1 MKLPQEDFEGKKTL
15 KILTSVTGRSLL
27 KETPGFADLRRRRG
41 AIFRIRPEP
50 HVLQI
55 GPFGRLMLGHQLTTG
70 SGRSCLKRKD
80 TPTLRPD
87 LRTKGAGWRTGS

>member
-1 MKLPQEDFEGKKTL
+1 M
-15 KILTSVTGRSLL
+15 

-55 GPFGRLMLGHQLTTG
+55 GPFGRLMLGHQLING
-70 SGRSCLKRKD
+70 QRSKLFEKEGHADSRS
-80 TPTLRPD
+80 D